1 MKPCK
6 WILFYNEVTGRVGY
20 VPERS
25 RAAMKVKG
33 TVYKSITGVERDA
46 ENVAREIERKHGII
60 VRC

>member
-1 MKPCK
+1 MKPCN
-6 WILFYNEVTGRVGY
+6 WILFYNDVTGRVGY

-33 TVYKSITGVERDA
+33 TVYKSITGMERDA
-46 ENVAREIERKHGII
+46 ENAAREIERKHGIS